1 MREPKTPVQ
10 FVTDTRNMHFIAP
23 KLVSANPRT
32 GVLHLK
38 YGMLGD
44 WKAMPKNGYY
54 SLMRIVPSKAKA
66 TKLELKLQ
74 EAGIRYSCRDYISNV

>member
-10 FVTDTRNMHFIAP
+10 FVTDTRNMHFTTP
-23 KLVSANPRT
+23 KLISANSRT

-44 WKAMPKNGYY
+44 WKAIPKDGYY
-54 SLMRIVPSKAKA
+54 SLTRIVPSKAKA
-66 TKLELKLQ
+66 AKLELRLQ
-74 EAGIRYSCRDYISNV
+74 EAGIRYNCRDYNGNA

>member
-1 MREPKTPVQ
+1 
-10 FVTDTRNMHFIAP
+10 MHFIAP

-44 WKAMPKNGYY
+44 WKAMPKDGYY
-54 SLMRIVPSKAKA
+54 SLTRIVPSKAKA

-74 EAGIRYSCRDYISNV
+74 EVGIRYSCRDYISNV